1 MSASF
6 KCTTCGKV
14 QQNLPRS
21 FAADFP
27 DMYASMNREA
37 RLLSSSRLVS
47 PKRGLGRWPPYCFIR
62 SDSAGLPNLLSLQPI
77 YSSLPHLS
85 HNNSAPF
92 PFP

>member
-1 MSASF
+1 VSASF
-6 KCTTCGKV
+6 KCTTGAKV
-14 QQNLPRS
+14 HQNLPRT

-47 PKRGLGRWPPYCFIR
+47 PKRGL
-62 SDSAGLPNLLSLQPI
+62 PNLLSLQPI